1 MNQLPD
7 SLALLRNANP
17 VQANPT
23 AVDSAQ
29 ATAMFEQIVSE
40 PRNAHGRLRR
50 IAGRLVGGRG
60 ARARLAVGGAGI
72 TAVAAAIVVVAISG
86 SAAQPAFA
94 GWSTTPTSALPEQT
108 TAAAHR
114 CGLAGRVLVE
124 ARGPYTA
131 AVFAS
136 RAGGSACVEGPS
148 LSFVASVG
156 GAQAADNR
164 FKPDQIG
171 TAVATGSDHTGHAFV
186 LLAGRV
192 GSAVRSIVIHRSNHT
207 DVVASIK
214 DGWYLAWWP
223 ARAHA
228 TNATVTTTSGAHDV
242 ALPALA
248 TSDAAPC
255 SGPPH
260 SSCAATQVGSNG
272 PGSAGVPGP
281 PLISGQLIQPFD
293 RTLLLNVSN
302 ASKVLVCFH
311 PPGNAIAALRRH
323 GPTGPCTHAA
333 LLTRLPPGYRGQ
345 RNLLEIFPNAIWQ
358 VKLPVGARDN
368 GKLLMLV
375 VATGTGRWGQ
385 MRNEITLNP

>member
-17 VQANPT
+17 VHAEPT
-23 AVDSAQ
+23 AVHSAQ
-29 ATAMFEQIVSE
+29 ATAMLEQIVSE

-50 IAGRLVGGRG
+50 VASRLGGGRG
-60 ARARLAVGGAGI
+60 ARARLAVGSAGI

-86 SAAQPAFA
+86 STAQPAFA
-94 GWSTTPTSALPEQT
+94 GWSATPTLSLPGRIADAT
-108 TAAAHR
+108 RR
-114 CGLAGRVLVE
+114 CGLRDPVLVE

-148 LSFVASVG
+148 MFSVASVG
-156 GAQAADNR
+156 GVQAPDNQ
-164 FKPDQIG
+164 FKPNQIG
-171 TAVATGSDHTGHAFV
+171 TAVVTGSDYTGHGFV
-186 LLAGRV
+186 LLTGRV

-228 TNATVTTTSGAHDV
+228 INATVTTTSGAHDV
-242 ALPALA
+242 ALPDLA
-248 TSDAAPC
+248 TSAAAPC
-255 SGPPH
+255 GGPPH
-260 SSCAATQVGSNG
+260 SSCGATQAGSNG

-281 PLISGQLIQPFD
+281 PLISGQLFQPFD
-293 RTLLLNVSN
+293 GTLLLNVSN

-311 PPGNAIAALRRH
+311 PPGNAIAALRPN
-323 GPTGPCTHAA
+323 GPTGPCTPATRV
-333 LLTRLPPGYRGQ
+333 TRLPPGYRGQ
-345 RNLLEIFPNAIWQ
+345 RNLLELFPNAIWQ
-358 VKLPVGARDN
+358 VKLPAGTSVN

-375 VATGTGRWGQ
+375 VASGTGRWRP